1 MTDVDWLFG
10 DGVPRFKKERDFS
23 SALADRLD
31 GAKVKSRWEAEATY
45 TLEAEHDS
53 EQEDGDRP
61 DITVYHD
68 ISVNNP
74 ANVADRLEPSD
85 PFYIECKLG
94 NAFRIGGGELA
105 SYRDTGIYK
114 FYDDYE
120 QLLRYKYG
128 DNPVEHSQISS
139 KGQSTYRDVVS
150 DGHSDVILACPYTLS
165 WEFSHPEEET
175 NDVCGEQFKHGQFKS
190 GFGVL
195 FRPKLTEVLIAL
207 SHDDYYY
214 LVE

>member
-1 MTDVDWLFG
+1 MVDADWLFG
-10 DGVPRFKKERDFS
+10 GAVPKFEQERDFS
-23 SALADRLD
+23 RALADRLD
-31 GAKVKSRWEAEATY
+31 GAQVKSRWEARATY

-53 EQEDGDRP
+53 ERDDGDRP
-61 DITVYHD
+61 DITVHHD
-68 ISVNNP
+68 ISVDNP
-74 ANVADRLEPSD
+74 ENVADRLEPSN

-94 NAFRIGGGELA
+94 EAFQVGGDELA

-114 FYDDYE
+114 FYDNYE

-128 DNPVEHSQISS
+128 NNPVEHSDIFS
-139 KGQSTYRDVVS
+139 KGKSTYRDAVPGG
-150 DGHSDVILACPYTLS
+150 DSDVILACPYTLC
-165 WEFSHPEEET
+165 WEFSHPEDEID
-175 NDVCGEQFKHGQFKS
+175 NVCGEQFKHGQFKH
-190 GFGVL
+190 GFGIL